1 MLEQEGQT
9 DRDLIEGADTRAN
22 LSEWYEAIIEQEEQ
36 DEPEGYETQR
46 MTFKSVSTKK
56 SGKRGKIQHKDRKE
70 DEHVACCSKKSCIMF

>member
-1 MLEQEGQT
+1 MRTHIGFHRDKSYYQSLLEQEGQT

-56 SGKRGKIQHKDRKE
+56 SGKRGKI
-70 DEHVACCSKKSCIMF
+70 